1 VSTSPPSFPN
11 PRVSW
16 DIAAAATA
24 PLVGVEFF
32 RHLVRRLTE
41 LLGVDRAFVAEL
53 MPGAEHIRSIACWE
67 RGGLCDDF
75 EHALAGSPC
84 QQVCDRQLLW
94 IEREARSAFP
104 GDQCLGSSNAE
115 AFVGIPLLGSGRD
128 LVGLLVLLHGT
139 AFSAN
144 EELRQV
150 LSLCASR
157 AGLELD
163 RIRVERRAGM
173 QERRLSAAVEG
184 APNVAVQWYDE
195 EGKVRLWNHASEE
208 FYGYRADEVLGLRRR
223 ETLLND
229 ESKRSF
235 DEALRQVRE
244 TGRPVGPMELAVRRG
259 NGTQGFCES
268 VIFPIPGESGGHW
281 YMCMDV
287 DVTAR
292 RRAESDLRTRD
303 LQYRHLIESSPVPML
318 VLDDNGRILLG
329 NMKFQESF
337 GYRIEEVQTL
347 DRLRTLAYPDP
358 TYCGM
363 VQQEWRARLA
373 EARDTGRPIVPFEV
387 DFTCA
392 DGSLHRVQLS
402 AAVSSDRL
410 MLVLMDLT
418 DRARLENELRH
429 AQKLEVVGQLAG
441 GVAHDFN
448 NIIQGVLGFIGLAQD
463 PKLPPGDRDLFLR
476 EALSSAKRASQLT
489 RQLLA
494 FGRRQSM
501 HMEDTQVPEL
511 VNNLLK
517 LLRRLIGENI
527 DVKLTCGMGVGN
539 VRCDRTQME
548 QVLINLCVNAR
559 DAMPKGGRIGIS
571 IDNKSFTNA
580 YKNTHP
586 WARVGRFV
594 VLSVTDN
601 GCGMDAATQERVFE
615 PFFTT
620 KPKDKGTGLGL
631 AVVYGIV
638 KQHDGLIRLQS
649 KPGEGTTFSI
659 YLPVIEHASGPS
671 TTSASELPV
680 PGGSETILV
689 AEDDDSIRNLIRRI
703 LERSGYQ
710 VLSATNGE
718 EAVALYARHQDRI
731 ALLLFDA
738 VMPKLSGF
746 EAFARIRAIGPSHI
760 PAIFASGY
768 NDVFSHATSMPP
780 DTVYIQKPYDP
791 DELLRRIRELLSKS
805 SPAEPLRQP

>member
-1 VSTSPPSFPN
+1 M
-11 PRVSW
+11 
-16 DIAAAATA
+16 
-24 PLVGVEFF
+24 
-32 RHLVRRLTE
+32 TE

-53 MPGAEHIRSIACWE
+53 ASGAETLRGIACWE
-67 RGGLCDDF
+67 RGALCEDF
-75 EHALAGSPC
+75 EQPLAGSAC
-84 QQVCDRQLLW
+84 RLLTDRQVHW
-94 IEREARSAFP
+94 IERDVATAYPEDRSLAA
-104 GDQCLGSSNAE
+104 GSVS
-115 AFVGIPLLGSGRD
+115 AFVGIPLFGSGRD
-128 LVGLLVLLHGT
+128 LVGALVLLHGAPFPAT
-139 AFSAN
+139 
-144 EELRQV
+144 EELRQA
-150 LSLCASR
+150 LALCASR

-173 QERRLSAAVEG
+173 QERRLSAVIEG
-184 APNVAVQWYDE
+184 APNVAVQLYDE
-195 EGKVRLWNHASEE
+195 EGKVRLWNRASEE
-208 FYGYRADEVLGLRRR
+208 FYGYRSEEVIGLRRR
-223 ETLLND
+223 EMLLND
-229 ESKRSF
+229 DSKRSF
-235 DEALRQVRE
+235 DEALNQVRE
-244 TGRPVGPMELAVRRG
+244 SGRPVGPLELAVKRG

-268 VIFPIPGESGGHW
+268 VIFPIPGESGGQW

-292 RRAESDLRTRD
+292 RRAEADLRTRD

-337 GYRIEEVQTL
+337 GYRIDELQTL
-347 DRLRTLAYPDP
+347 DRLRTVAYPDP

-363 VQQEWRARLA
+363 VQQEWRTRLA

-392 DGSLHRVQLS
+392 DGSLRRVQLS
-402 AAVSSDRL
+402 AATSSDRL

-501 HMEDTQVPEL
+501 HMEDTQLPDL

-527 DVKLTCGMGVGN
+527 DVKLTCSQGLGN
-539 VRCDRTQME
+539 VRCDRTQIE

-571 IDNKSFTNA
+571 IENKSFSVAYRNA
-580 YKNTHP
+580 HP
-586 WARVGRFV
+586 WARAGRFV
-594 VLSVTDN
+594 VLSVADN
-601 GCGMDAATQERVFE
+601 GCGMDVATQERVFE

-638 KQHDGLIRLQS
+638 KQHDGMIRLQS
-649 KPGEGTTFSI
+649 KEGEGTTFSI
-659 YLPVIEHASGPS
+659 YLPAIEHASAPS

-710 VLSATNGE
+710 VLSAINGE

-746 EAFARIRAIGPSHI
+746 EAFARIRAIGPSRI

-791 DELLRRIRELLSKS
+791 DELLRRIRQLLSKTQT
-805 SPAEPLRQP
+805 PEPLRQG